1 MSAKT
6 RTSVTIQ
13 LSTVQLVVRVTILKV
28 VSSVTVMRVSV
39 QLVSPCH
46 HLKVLVFNFQR
57 IQRLYSDKKFKTITK
72 VVCDADECQTETC
85 PANSS
90 CSNTVGS
97 FECSCDAGW
106 QAAGAF
112 LAPLDLGH
120 GC

>member
-6 RTSVTIQ
+6 KMSVTIQ
-13 LSTVQLVVRVTILKV
+13 LSTVQLAVLVTILKV

-39 QLVSPCH
+39 QLVSPCR
-46 HLKVLVFNFQR
+46 HLKAMVFNFKKM
-57 IQRLYSDKKFKTITK
+57 IYADKKFKTIMK